1 MNDFRIKNIFL
12 LMKFFYG
19 NYFLKLKQNF
29 HFELQIQILEI
40 SQNKMQKNDIL
51 DLGKNVLP
59 FNLVSKSILTS
70 YFVEKRSRNMHISS

>member
-1 MNDFRIKNIFL
+1 MNDFRIKT
-12 LMKFFYG
+12 FFADE

-51 DLGKNVLP
+51 DSGKNVLP

>member
-1 MNDFRIKNIFL
+1 MGAYIINKPVDDF
-12 LMKFFYG
+12 
-19 NYFLKLKQNF
+19 QNF